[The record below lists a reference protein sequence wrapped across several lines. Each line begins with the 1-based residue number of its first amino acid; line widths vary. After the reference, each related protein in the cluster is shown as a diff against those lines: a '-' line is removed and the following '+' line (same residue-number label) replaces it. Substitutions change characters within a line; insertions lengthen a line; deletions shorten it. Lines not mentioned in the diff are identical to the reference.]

1 MKACVLI
8 NITESLMR
16 GLRVAVDDL
25 RNEVSLLFQYERLL
39 EYCFD
44 CNIIGHKASYCPL
57 KDFENA
63 DSFVE
68 QGCYGSWLCA
78 SNSPP
83 RFWFNKNGGASLENC
98 PIMFMGEASRI
109 KIAMERA
116 RVRYS
121 RPTTEELAPTSIL
134 EARERDEKDRGKLT
148 MDSNDQVPK
157 EKAVTGCASSVPY
170 MAKCGVVA
178 PVADGMMEA
187 LAMEKCGV
195 TVDLGIS
202 DILGE
207 VAPKEPILHEIVW
220 KSKPLSSLNFTKLE
234 RECARVQLQ
243 VEKGKALTNHASN
256 DELKEWSLLLLWN
269 DDWLVDVKSCTT
281 GHIYALVKCP
291 GLKKWR
297 FMWFHENLKHSLN
310 QDSWQLLSE
319 KKGGSAHNIST
330 MTTFQQALDEC
341 SLADL
346 GCEGKLYTWVTNGDF
361 CGLDHRP
368 VVAVLENVVRM
379 ARGIGNVVRE
389 LQKELDDLL
398 KVEAPLVQ
406 MDKIK
411 HFEMAIQL
419 IKCKIH
425 VDSLCQRCGE
435 VEETSKHAL
444 VTVRAFA
451 ELLVALFVELSREEF
466 SLMILD
472 ELATT
477 ALVEFCG
484 ASSSFCFIGF
494 YSGVSSRVEGGYV
507 VGGFGLVG
515 VVVGVVGEP
524 TSARCHGAGEVGF
537 GSGFAGAGGSG
548 AVSRFSCD
556 SFHTRN
562 VYSQL
567 DFPQLGKVEYHLK
580 IIFSKEI

>member
-1 MKACVLI
+1 MKACVQI

-57 KDFENA
+57 KDFENV
-63 DSFVE
+63 DSSVE

-83 RFWFNKNGGASLENC
+83 RFWFNKKGGASLENC

-121 RPTTEELAPTSIL
+121 RSTTEELAPTSIL

-170 MAKCGVVA
+170 MTKCVVVA

-220 KSKPLSSLNFTKLE
+220 KSKPLSSLNFTKSE

-243 VEKGKALTNHASN
+243 VEK
-256 DELKEWSLLLLWN
+256 
-269 DDWLVDVKSCTT
+269 
-281 GHIYALVKCP
+281 
-291 GLKKWR
+291 
-297 FMWFHENLKHSLN
+297 
-310 QDSWQLLSE
+310 
-319 KKGGSAHNIST
+319 
-330 MTTFQQALDEC
+330 
-341 SLADL
+341 
-346 GCEGKLYTWVTNGDF
+346 
-361 CGLDHRP
+361 
-368 VVAVLENVVRM
+368 
-379 ARGIGNVVRE
+379 VRE

-398 KVEAPLVQ
+398 KVEAPLSNYMSLDQ
-406 MDKIK
+406 
-411 HFEMAIQL
+411 IQAAF
-419 IKCKIH
+419 
-425 VDSLCQRCGE
+425 
-435 VEETSKHAL
+435 VEIGSRVSK
-444 VTVRAFA
+444 TKN
-451 ELLVALFVELSREEF
+451 ELLVSPFSAEEVHAVF
-466 SLMILD
+466 
-472 ELATT
+472 
-477 ALVEFCG
+477 G
-484 ASSSFCFIGF
+484 
-494 YSGVSSRVEGGYV
+494 VEGGYV

-524 TSARCHGAGEVGF
+524 TNARCHGAGEVGF
-537 GSGFAGAGGSG
+537 GSGFAGA
-548 AVSRFSCD
+548 
-556 SFHTRN
+556 
-562 VYSQL
+562 
-567 DFPQLGKVEYHLK
+567 LGV
-580 IIFSKEI
+580 

>member
-1 MKACVLI
+1 MKACVQI

-57 KDFENA
+57 KDFENV
-63 DSFVE
+63 DSSVE

-83 RFWFNKNGGASLENC
+83 RFWFNKKGGASLENC

-121 RPTTEELAPTSIL
+121 RSTTEELAPTSIL

-170 MAKCGVVA
+170 MTKCVVVA

-220 KSKPLSSLNFTKLE
+220 KSKPLSSLNFTKSE

-243 VEKGKALTNHASN
+243 HSN
-256 DELKEWSLLLLWN
+256 KL
-269 DDWLVDVKSCTT
+269 
-281 GHIYALVKCP
+281 
-291 GLKKWR
+291 
-297 FMWFHENLKHSLN
+297 LN
-310 QDSWQLLSE
+310 QSSKPIIKKTWEQALGNKACNIRGSPNSGVILLSSKLSHVIIANATKKPSSSWSKKE
-319 KKGGSAHNIST
+319 KHKVEVERNY
-330 MTTFQQALDEC
+330 ENRC
-341 SLADL
+341 
-346 GCEGKLYTWVTNGDF
+346 GKLLMFIESLPQFW
-361 CGLDHRP
+361 CGGR
-368 VVAVLENVVRM
+368 
-379 ARGIGNVVRE
+379 
-389 LQKELDDLL
+389 
-398 KVEAPLVQ
+398 
-406 MDKIK
+406 
-411 HFEMAIQL
+411 
-419 IKCKIH
+419 
-425 VDSLCQRCGE
+425 LCCW
-435 VEETSKHAL
+435 
-444 VTVRAFA
+444 
-451 ELLVALFVELSREEF
+451 
-466 SLMILD
+466 
-472 ELATT
+472 
-477 ALVEFCG
+477 
-484 ASSSFCFIGF
+484 
-494 YSGVSSRVEGGYV
+494 
-507 VGGFGLVG
+507 GFGLVG

-524 TSARCHGAGEVGF
+524 TNARCHGAGEVGF
-537 GSGFAGAGGSG
+537 GSGFAGA
-548 AVSRFSCD
+548 VSCD
-556 SFHTRN
+556 SSHTRN

-567 DFPQLGKVEYHLK
+567 DFPQLGKLGV
-580 IIFSKEI
+580 